1 MSSGA
6 NDSLAATERRF
17 VSGSIRRDPTDARR
31 PLLGRRRHV
40 TKALPTFLVIGAAR
54 SGTTSVYRYLNQ
66 HPDIYMSPV
75 KEPNFFAMESEG
87 LDFRGPNENSL
98 AWVTDLSDYRQLF
111 RSSSGQKALG
121 EASPLYL
128 YSPKAA
134 ERIHAFIP
142 DARLVAILRNPVERA
157 YSAFT
162 YLRERG
168 SEEKAS
174 FVDALHAED
183 RRVREK
189 WSHIWHYRR
198 MGLYYEQLRRY
209 YDRFSQDQI
218 CVVLYE
224 DLCTEPQRILSQIY
238 WHVEVDASFTPDTSL
253 RHNVSGVPRVP
264 GLGILMKPN
273 PVAQRLREF
282 AVQNANSLVTRVKQQ
297 TFAKPRMPAE
307 AGWMLH
313 DAYEDDVRRLGTL
326 LGRNLSHWLE
336 PYADGR

>member
-1 MSSGA
+1 
-6 NDSLAATERRF
+6 
-17 VSGSIRRDPTDARR
+17 
-31 PLLGRRRHV
+31 
-40 TKALPTFLVIGAAR
+40 
-54 SGTTSVYRYLNQ
+54 VYRYLSQ
-66 HPDIYMSPV
+66 HPDVYVSPV
-75 KEPNFFAMESEG
+75 KEPNFFAVENEV
-87 LDFRGPNENSL
+87 LDYGGPNENSL
-98 AWVTDLSDYRQLF
+98 AWVTDLGDYRRLF

-128 YSPKAA
+128 YSSKAA
-134 ERIHAFIP
+134 DRIHAFIP
-142 DARLVAILRNPVERA
+142 RARLIAILRNPVERA

-174 FVDALHAED
+174 FVDALRAED
-183 RRVREK
+183 RRVREN

-198 MGLYYEQLRRY
+198 MGLYHEQLRRY

-224 DLCTEPQRILSQIY
+224 DLCTEPHRILSQIY
-238 WHVEVDASFTPDTSL
+238 RHIGVDDSFMPDNSL
-253 RHNVSGVPRVP
+253 RHNVSGVPRIP

-273 PVAQRLREF
+273 PVARRLREL
-282 AVQNANSLVTRVKQQ
+282 AVQNAHSLVTRVKQQ

-313 DAYEDDVRRLGTL
+313 DAYEDDVQLLGTL
-326 LGRNLSHWLE
+326 VGRDLSHWLE
-336 PYADGR
+336 PYAKS